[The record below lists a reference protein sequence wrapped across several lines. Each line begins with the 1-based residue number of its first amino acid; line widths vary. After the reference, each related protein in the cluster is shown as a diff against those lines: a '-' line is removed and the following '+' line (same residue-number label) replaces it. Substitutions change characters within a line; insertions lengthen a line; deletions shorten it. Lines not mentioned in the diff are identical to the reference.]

1 MSTSSTRARPGGS
14 GESTPQQPNSQNKR
28 AQGPSHQHPYHQPE
42 VYGPWAPQ
50 QPPMLSPYQ
59 NAPQYNQWAPQQ
71 PPMPSPYQ
79 NAPQYNQWA
88 PQQPPM
94 PSPYQN
100 AQRYNQK
107 QWVPDAELSLL
118 QPPPSRPSSPTH
130 RENDWRGL
138 PILQDH
144 VCGRSRPQGA
154 HGQLPGVPAPSLP
167 SGHVCSSFSAR
178 SLQYL

>member
-1 MSTSSTRARPGGS
+1 VCDMEREKMSTSSTRARPGGS

-28 AQGPSHQHPYHQPE
+28 AQGPSHQHPYPQPE

-50 QPPMLSPYQ
+50 QPPML
-59 NAPQYNQWAPQQ
+59 
-71 PPMPSPYQ
+71 SPYQ